1 MSINKSSERILWLVV
16 ALVIGAGTYFVSN
29 YQRDHEV
36 YKEAAGKCSA
46 ETSVLGQ
53 EIENLK
59 AENQKN
65 EQHIESLKALPL

>member
-1 MSINKSSERILWLVV
+1 MNLNKSSERVLWLLVLIAVGVV
-16 ALVIGAGTYFVSN
+16 ATYAAN
-29 YQRDHEV
+29 YVRDHEV

-59 AENQKN
+59 AENQKK